1 MRLLAADGSG
11 WDVCRA
17 MTFPLSCAATWAVL
31 AVSIIAATPLLAAD
45 GAAVVRASQ
54 TPSTIV
60 IGFVGGFVR
69 HDNPHHGPVL
79 FAERLHRIAPKNAY
93 IRVFENRRR
102 KAAYRTILHLLDR
115 NGDGIL
121 SAEEKAQARIIL
133 YGESWGGAATVMLAR
148 ELNRLEIPVMLTVQV
163 DSVAKLWERDGIVP
177 ANVAAAVNFYQ
188 SNGIIHGRA
197 KIEAADPARTQVLG
211 NYRSDY
217 KQNPVKC
224 EGYSWADRT
233 FTRGHMEAE
242 CDPHVWS
249 QVEDL
254 MRPRL
259 ETPSAVAV
267 NPGQLESGH

>member
-1 MRLLAADGSG
+1 MGLLAADGSG
-11 WDVCRA
+11 WDRGIRRA
-17 MTFPLSCAATWAVL
+17 TNLSFLATWAVL
-31 AVSIIAATPLLAAD
+31 AVTVVFATPLLAAD
-45 GAAVVRASQ
+45 GAAVVHASP
-54 TPSTIV
+54 TASTIV

-79 FAERLHRIAPKNAY
+79 FAERLQRIAPKNAY

-102 KAAYRTILHLLDR
+102 KAAYQTILHLLDR

-121 SAEEKAQARIIL
+121 SAEERAQARIIL
-133 YGESWGGAATVMLAR
+133 YGESWGGAATVLLAR
-148 ELNRLEIPVMLTVQV
+148 ELNRMKIPVMLTVQV

-188 SNGIIHGRA
+188 PNGIIHGRA
-197 KIEAADPARTQVLG
+197 KIEAADPSRTQVLG

-217 KQNPVKC
+217 KVTPVKC

-233 FTRGHMEAE
+233 FTPGHMQAE
-242 CDPHVWS
+242 CDPHVWA

-259 ETPSAVAV
+259 ETPSAVAE
-267 NPGQLESGH
+267 NPGQ